1 MKFAIIDPA
10 AAKVEKVEAKDLN
23 EAFPLAG
30 LKVLFAFNGA
40 RALYRPV
47 SIEPRRLTEG
57 APPPGPPPNSS
68 RVIGQN
74 AFRRCA

>member
-47 SIEPRRLTEG
+47 P
-57 APPPGPPPNSS
+57 
-68 RVIGQN
+68 
-74 AFRRCA
+74 